1 MCLLNEIYMLC
12 IVFIS
17 AREYLTGCFNIK
29 MGDFSPCFSPQ
40 RLPVFP
46 TATTTCEVLL
56 SEADPQQ
63 GDILIITCRVTV
75 FYSLEKCEI

>member
-1 MCLLNEIYMLC
+1 MCLLKETYILC

-40 RLPVFP
+40 RFPVYP

-56 SEADPQQ
+56 SAEADQLRMLFNNNMQ
-63 GDILIITCRVTV
+63 SYRL
-75 FYSLEKCEI
+75 L